1 MSRLFKEPAK
11 VLLTGGTSGIGAFLR
26 DRLLAHSNE
35 VMVIA
40 RTASQLPKRDGL
52 HGVQCD
58 LSDPDAVRSS
68 IAQIAADHPDISV
81 VINNA
86 AFQYSRTLRDPNF
99 EPTRLDDE
107 VTINLLA
114 PALIVNG
121 LLPILLAQRRPCAI
135 INIGS
140 GLALFPKR
148 QTALYCATKAAL
160 HSFSQSLRYQLDDT
174 PVRVIEAI
182 LPLVDTPM
190 TKGRGGHKLSP
201 TTVAAEVIA
210 QAARGRDEIYIGKA
224 KILPVLAR
232 LAPSIPRAILK
243 RS

>member
-1 MSRLFKEPAK
+1 MSRLFREPAK

-26 DRLLAHSNE
+26 DMLLAQSND
-35 VMVIA
+35 VIVLA

-58 LSDPDAVRSS
+58 LSDPDAVRST
-68 IAQIAADHPDISV
+68 IAQIAAHHPDISI

-86 AFQYSRTLRDPNF
+86 ALQYARTLRDPHF

-114 PALIVNG
+114 PALIIHG
-121 LLPILLAQRRPCAI
+121 LLPILLAQTGPCAI

-160 HSFSQSLRYQLDDT
+160 HSFSKSLRYQLADT
-174 PVRVIEAI
+174 PVRVVEAI

-190 TKGRGGHKLSP
+190 TEGRGGRKLSP
-201 TTVAAEVIA
+201 VKVAAEVIA
-210 QAARGRDEIYIGKA
+210 QAAAGRDEIYVGKA
-224 KILPVLAR
+224 KILPLLAR
-232 LAPSIPRAILK
+232 LAPSVPRSIMK